1 MNIKVV
7 DRYIDEN
14 LSESI
19 DELSRLCAQPSVAAQ
34 SLGIETCAAMVAA
47 SLKKR
52 GFEVQVL
59 PTGGSP
65 VVFGELEGREDKTLL
80 VYNHYDVQ
88 PPEPLAL
95 WESPPFSPTV
105 RDGRLYA
112 RGVADNKGNFIE
124 RLHAIDAI
132 LAVEG
137 QLPCNVKF
145 LVEGEE
151 EIGSVNLEPFVRKH
165 QDLLAGDV
173 CVWEIGGVDHENF
186 PIQML
191 GLRGICYVE
200 LHVKTAQRDVH
211 SGTGGSIFPNAAWR
225 LVWALGSLK
234 DKNEHIHL
242 PGFYDDVIPPTER
255 EIELLALL
263 PDMRAYYRNS
273 LGLEG
278 FLQGID
284 NPLELAIEA
293 VYKLTCTICGLTAGY
308 QGKGHKTV
316 LPGNAS
322 AKIDFRLVPDQTP
335 DKVLAQLRAHLDA
348 QGFEDIEIVN
358 LGGNLPAKTDPDDP
372 AVQMAVA
379 AANDVYENPT
389 RVVPMI
395 GGSGPNFIVQKYL
408 DVPII
413 SSGASDSESKVHAPN
428 ESISLDLYARG
439 AKHFARIL
447 KLMGENGS

>member
-1 MNIKVV
+1 MNIKAV
-7 DRYIDEN
+7 DCYIDEN
-14 LSESI
+14 LNASI
-19 DELSRLCAQPSVAAQ
+19 DELTRLCAQPSVAAQ
-34 SLGIETCAAMVAA
+34 NLGITTCADMVAA
-47 SLKKR
+47 SLRER

-65 VVFGELEGREDKTLL
+65 VVFGELKGREDKTLL

-132 LAVEG
+132 LAAEG
-137 QLPCNVKF
+137 QPPCNVKF

-200 LHVKTAQRDVH
+200 LHVKTAHRDVH

-234 DKNEHIHL
+234 DNDEHIHL

-255 EIELLALL
+255 ELELLALL

-273 LGLEG
+273 LGLDG

-284 NPLELAIEA
+284 NSLELGLKRSSNRPVRSAALPLATREKGI
-293 VYKLTCTICGLTAGY
+293 KLFYRGR
-308 QGKGHKTV
+308 
-316 LPGNAS
+316 P
-322 AKIDFRLVPDQTP
+322 
-335 DKVLAQLRAHLDA
+335 
-348 QGFEDIEIVN
+348 
-358 LGGNLPAKTDPDDP
+358 
-372 AVQMAVA
+372 
-379 AANDVYENPT
+379 
-389 RVVPMI
+389 
-395 GGSGPNFIVQKYL
+395 VQKLIFDWCRTKRRTMYWH
-408 DVPII
+408 
-413 SSGASDSESKVHAPN
+413 SSGHIWMRKASRISKLRTWAG
-428 ESISLDLYARG
+428 ISPLRRTRMIRLSRWRWQLLTMFMKTQPA
-439 AKHFARIL
+439 
-447 KLMGENGS
+447 